1 MNFQCLSIDK
11 KKSQHMGHSVAV
23 LELSINVPQQM
34 VRLILAAAVTND
46 QKWTLNLFKSFYGK
60 IFDLKGIVTNLSVKT
75 ADVYRTVS
83 SDMAG

>member
-11 KKSQHMGHSVAV
+11 KKSQHMGRSVAV

-46 QKWTLNLFKSFYGK
+46 QKWTLNLRV
-60 IFDLKGIVTNLSVKT
+60 LRVKFLWK
-75 ADVYRTVS
+75 DI
-83 SDMAG
+83 